1 MEKRFD
7 PMTGQPIEQKEQQ
20 PQMRFDPMTGQPV
33 QQAQPV
39 QPQPIPQP
47 VQPVQQ
53 APQQPQMAFDPM
65 TGQQIQQAPQ
75 QPQMAFDPMTGQ
87 PVQQAPQQ
95 PQMAFDPMT
104 GQPVQSQAA
113 PVKKKKKKAP
123 FIIGGIV
130 AAVLV
135 VVVTI
140 AVLAKS
146 GIFLSPNDKIILA
159 TYNTFEDKTEL
170 TKAVDV
176 SDILNSGKYTVA
188 VNGGYGTNTIDCSY
202 LVEKKSQQLKGNVAI
217 GSYPNIDFDI
227 FLADGKVDAYTSL
240 VSNYLFEYDSKKTN
254 TGYLMQSMPQSEID
268 EFNYSLQQLGNS
280 GNLKDTD
287 AGKLTEAL
295 LEDFRAL
302 KFEKVDAKEITID
315 DKSRLCAGYVTYI
328 DTNTMKK
335 FVDDMKNNTYKGA
348 DVDYDFDELYEAIDD
363 MSDIYLTVYIY
374 KNKLASINVKSN
386 KYSNDAE
393 LIFHGGKARWQNLE
407 ILADGKSVCQLVGSN
422 NGSEES
428 YEVKSDGYTACSLT
442 YDNKTGNIA
451 FSADEVAMTG
461 TIKKSKNEFSF
472 TLDNLYGINGTV
484 TISKGA
490 KVVKPMAENTF
501 DLGNASEDDI
511 QNMAM
516 DAVSSNPELSQFI
529 GGMY

>member
-20 PQMRFDPMTGQPV
+20 QQVRFDPMTGQPIQQAPQPVQQSQPTPQPVQQAQPTPQPV

-39 QPQPIPQP
+39 Q
-47 VQPVQQ
+47 
-53 APQQPQMAFDPM
+53 A
-65 TGQQIQQAPQ
+65 APQ

-87 PVQQAPQQ
+87 PIQQ

-104 GQPVQSQAA
+104 GQPIQPQAA
-113 PVKKKKKKAP
+113 PVKKKKKAP

-135 VVVTI
+135 VVVTVL
-140 AVLAKS
+140 VLAKS
-146 GIFLSPNDKIILA
+146 GIFLSANDKIILA
-159 TYNTFEDKTEL
+159 TYNTIEDQTEL
-170 TKAVDV
+170 TKAVNV

-188 VNGGYGTNTIDCSY
+188 VNGGYGANTIDCSY
-202 LVEKKSQQLKGNVAI
+202 LVEKKAQQLKGNVTI

-227 FLADGKVDAYTSL
+227 MLADGKVDAYTSL
-240 VSNYLFEYDSKKTN
+240 ISQYLFEYDSNKTN
-254 TGYLMQSMPQSEID
+254 TGYLMNSMSQSDID
-268 EFNYSLQQLGNS
+268 RFNYSIQQLGNS
-280 GNLKDTD
+280 GNLKNTD

-295 LEDFRAL
+295 LKDFRDL

-315 DKSRLCAGYVTYI
+315 DKSRVCAGYVTYI

-335 FVDDMKNNTYKGA
+335 FVDDMKNNTSSEVDA
-348 DVDYDFDELYEAIDD
+348 DDVFDELYETIDD

-374 KNKLASINVKSN
+374 KNKLASVNVKSN

-393 LIFHGGKARWQNLE
+393 IVFHGGRARWQNLE
-407 ILADGKSVCQLVGSN
+407 LLANGNSVCQLVGSN
-422 NGSEES
+422 NGSEEK
-428 YEVKSDGYTACSLT
+428 YEVKSDGNTACYLTYT
-442 YDNKTGNIA
+442 YDNKSGSIA
-451 FSADEVAMTG
+451 FSADDVSITG

-472 TLDNLYGINGTV
+472 TLDNLYGVYGTV

-511 QNMAM
+511 QNMALE
-516 DAVSSNPELSQFI
+516 AVSNNPELSQFI